1 MGRVLEFALTTF
13 LITIVHVLF
22 ALYISVVVRN
32 EIEGAFSALNKVLTN
47 LLYCCKLNGGKR

>member
-32 EIEGAFSALNKVLTN
+32 EIEGAFNALNEALNKALTN
-47 LLYCCKLNGGKR
+47 L